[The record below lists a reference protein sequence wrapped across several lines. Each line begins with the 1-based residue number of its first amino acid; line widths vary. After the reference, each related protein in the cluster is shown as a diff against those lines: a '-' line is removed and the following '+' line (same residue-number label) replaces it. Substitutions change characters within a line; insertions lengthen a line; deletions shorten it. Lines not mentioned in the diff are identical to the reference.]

1 MMQILIVEDE
11 LHIRTG
17 IAEMLSDEG
26 YTVLQASTVSEGID
40 LVDQESPAVV
50 LCDINLPDGDGFRVL
65 HYCQSQ
71 KHQCAVMFMT
81 AFGNRELAV
90 QAITEGAADYISK
103 PIRFDELF
111 ARLHRINEMQNL
123 RGQVRRKVAKKV
135 VESELSV
142 LGDSPPMQRVRR
154 IAEKAAGSEAA
165 LLITGETGTGKGLL
179 TKLIHAT
186 SSRKEHA
193 LVSINCA
200 SIPETL
206 LESELFGYRKGAF
219 TGADKNKQGLLE
231 SVGEGTLFLDEIGEM
246 PLLLQ
251 AKLLHVLDDGSF
263 RPLGGMQNQRFNG
276 RVIAATNANLEEK
289 IAEKAFRE
297 DLFYRLSVLTIE
309 IPPLRER
316 AEDILLLAEKI
327 YNDLAEEMGHGQTAL
342 PIDLLKGLQT
352 NPWPGNVRQL
362 RNHLERMLI
371 LDGDSEDEITS
382 PTLSEALIQFEAAF
396 IQRTV
401 MEYSGDKSI
410 AAKQL
415 GIGLSTLYRKLGLSA
430 E

>member
-1 MMQILIVEDE
+1 MQILIVEDE
-11 LHIRTG
+11 LHIRAS
-17 IAEMLSDEG
+17 IAEMLSDED
-26 YTVLQASTVSEGID
+26 YDVLQAKTVSEGID
-40 LVDQESPAVV
+40 LIERESPAVV

-65 HYCQSQ
+65 HFCQSQ
-71 KHQCAVMFMT
+71 QQQCAVMFMT

-90 QAITEGAADYISK
+90 QAITEGADDYISK

-111 ARLHRINEMQNL
+111 ARLHRIREMQNL
-123 RGQVRRKVAKKV
+123 RGQVRRKTAKKV

-154 IAEKAAGSEAA
+154 VAEKASSSQAP

-186 SSRKEHA
+186 SSRKGHP

-200 SIPETL
+200 SIPENL

-219 TGADKNKQGLLE
+219 TGADRNKQGLLE
-231 SVGEGTLFLDEIGEM
+231 SVGEGTLFLDEIGDM

-263 RPLGGMQNQRFNG
+263 RPLGAMQSQRFKG
-276 RVIAATNANLEEK
+276 RVIAATNADLSK
-289 IAEKAFRE
+289 QIAQKKFRE

-309 IPPLRER
+309 IPPLRQR
-316 AEDILLLAEKI
+316 VEDILLLAEKI
-327 YNDLAEEMGHGQTAL
+327 YVDLAEEMGHAHTGL
-342 PIDLLKGLQT
+342 PLELLKTLQT

-362 RNHLERMLI
+362 RNYLERMLI
-371 LDGDSEDEITS
+371 LGGEPEDEIIS
-382 PTLSEALIQFEAAF
+382 PTLSEALVQFESVF

-401 MEYSGDKSI
+401 TECGGDKSS
-410 AAKQL
+410 AAERL
-415 GIGLSTLYRKLGLSA
+415 GIGLSTLYRKLGLKT

>member
-1 MMQILIVEDE
+1 MQILIIEDE
-11 LHIRTG
+11 FHIRAG

-26 YTVLQASTVSEGID
+26 YAVLQAATVSEGID
-40 LVDQESPAVV
+40 LVEQESPAVL

-71 KHQCAVMFMT
+71 KHPCAVIFMT
-81 AFGNRELAV
+81 AFGNRDLAV
-90 QAITEGAADYISK
+90 QAITEGADDYISK

-111 ARLHRINEMQNL
+111 ARLHRISEMQNL
-123 RGQVRRKVAKKV
+123 RGQMRRKVAKKV

-154 IAEKAAGSEAA
+154 IAEKAAGSDAP

-179 TKLIHAT
+179 AKLIHAT
-186 SSRKEHA
+186 SACKEHA

-200 SIPETL
+200 SIPENL

-263 RPLGGMQNQRFNG
+263 RPLGAMQSQRFKG

-289 IAEKAFRE
+289 IIEKSFRE
-297 DLFYRLSVLTIE
+297 DLYYRLSVLVIT
-309 IPPLRER
+309 IPPLRQR
-316 AEDILLLAEKI
+316 VEDILLLAEKI
-327 YNDLAEEMGHGQTAL
+327 YKDLAEEMGHARMPL
-342 PIDLLKGLQT
+342 PLDVLQELQT

-362 RNHLERMLI
+362 RNYLERMLI
-371 LDGDSEDEITS
+371 LEGDADDEVTS
-382 PTLSEALIQFEAAF
+382 PTLSEALIQFERGF

-401 MEYSGDKSI
+401 TEYSGDKAI

-415 GIGLSTLYRKLGLSA
+415 GIGLSTLYRKLGLKA

>member
-1 MMQILIVEDE
+1 MLVLIVEDE
-11 LHIRTG
+11 LYIRKA
-17 IAEMLSDEG
+17 IAEMLGDEG
-26 YTVLQASTVSEGID
+26 YNVSQAGSVSEAIG
-40 LVDQESPAVV
+40 LVEQESPDVV
-50 LCDINLPDGDGFRVL
+50 LSDINLPDGDGFRIL
-65 HYCQSQ
+65 HYCKSQ
-71 KHQCAVMFMT
+71 HYSCAVMFMT

-90 QAITEGAADYISK
+90 QAITEGADDYISK

-111 ARLHRINEMQNL
+111 ARLHRIKEMQSL
-123 RGQVRRKVAKKV
+123 RGQVQRKVAQKII
-135 VESELSV
+135 ESELSV

-154 IAEKAAGSEAA
+154 IAEKASGSQVP

-186 SSRKEHA
+186 SSRKEDP

-200 SIPETL
+200 SIPENL

-263 RPLGGMQNQRFNG
+263 RPLGGMHNQSFKG
-276 RVIAATNANLEEK
+276 RVVAATNANLEEQ
-289 IAEKAFRE
+289 IAQKLFRE

-309 IPPLRER
+309 IPPLRDR
-316 AEDILLLAEKI
+316 VEDIFILAEKI
-327 YNDLAEEMGHGQTAL
+327 YVGLAEEMGHNQTQL
-342 PIDLLKGLQT
+342 PFDLIEVLQT

-362 RNHLERMLI
+362 RNYLERMLI
-371 LDGDSEDEITS
+371 MGTEPDAE
-382 PTLSEALIQFEAAF
+382 PQNRTLSEALIQFEASYIKRSIA
-396 IQRTV
+396 
-401 MEYSGDKSI
+401 ECAGDKAL
-410 AAKQL
+410 AADYL
-415 GIGLSTLYRKLGLSA
+415 GIGLSTLYRKL
-430 E
+430 EI